1 MIKYKDQKKYYEANK
16 DKIMEKQ
23 RQYREKK
30 RSTKVET
37 TSKTVQTLINPQMIN
52 ECTEYSIMHYARL
65 NKVLHQFLKKVNFIK
80 WKWMMDKVLDEYE
93 DKVTEHFKYKEVRN
107 TLTIGNKYFLQ
118 IKDEENELR
127 NVPLFF
133 ILKDKIKDGIE
144 IVSYASYTTLSP
156 TGKVI
161 YEADYTDE
169 VEELFIGNESLRLV
183 IPYDVSTK
191 SCKALPEKFKVNT
204 QVVNNK
210 KSPPTF
216 WKIKEIFTDS
226 ICIEQYKT
234 STGRDSNGMN
244 VFTSFYEERMSD
256 KCISLDT
263 FIHEYDVYDATK
275 KYTDY
280 TPFQRSNSWN
290 RTTICF

>member
-1 MIKYKDQKKYYEANK
+1 MKKYKDQKKYYETNK

-23 RQYREKK
+23 RKYREKK
-30 RSTKVET
+30 RSKKVET
-37 TSKTVQTLINPQMIN
+37 TSKTVHQKVQTLINPQMVN
-52 ECTEYSIMHYARL
+52 ECTEYSIIHHGRL

-80 WKWMMDKVLDEYE
+80 WQWMMDKVLDEYE
-93 DKVTEHFKYKEVRN
+93 QKATEYFTYKEVRN
-107 TLTIGNKYFLQ
+107 TLKIGNNYFLL
-118 IKDEENELR
+118 IKDEENEIR

-133 ILKDKIKDGIE
+133 ILKDKIKEGIE

-161 YEADYTDE
+161 GEADYTHE
-169 VEELFIGNESLRLV
+169 VEELFIGNESLRLI
-183 IPYDVSTK
+183 IPHDVST
-191 SCKALPEKFKVNT
+191 ALPEKFKVNT

-210 KSPPTF
+210 TPPTF

-226 ICIEQYKT
+226 VCIEQYKT

-244 VFTSFYEERMSD
+244 VFTSFYEERMND
-256 KCISLDT
+256 KYISLDT

-280 TPFQRSNSWN
+280 TPFQRFIRYQWGNGV
-290 RTTICF
+290 I

>member
-1 MIKYKDQKKYYEANK
+1 MIKYNDQKKYYEANK

-30 RSTKVET
+30 RSKKVET
-37 TSKTVQTLINPQMIN
+37 TSKTVNQSVQTVINPQIIN
-52 ECTEYSIMHYARL
+52 ECIEYSIIHHGRL

-93 DKVTEHFKYKEVRN
+93 DRVTEYFKYKEVRN

-118 IKDEENELR
+118 IKDEENEIR

-133 ILKDKIKDGIE
+133 VLKDKIKEGIE
-144 IVSYASYTTLSP
+144 VVSYASYTKLSP
-156 TGKVI
+156 KGKVI

-183 IPYDVSTK
+183 IPHDVST
-191 SCKALPEKFKVNT
+191 ALPDKFKVNT

-210 KSPPTF
+210 NKSPPTF

-244 VFTSFYEERMSD
+244 VFTSFFEEGMSD
-256 KCISLDT
+256 KCISFDT
-263 FIHEYDVYDATK
+263 FIQEYDVHDATK
-275 KYTDY
+275 KYTDN
-280 TPFQRSNSWN
+280 TPFQRF
-290 RTTICF
+290 IL